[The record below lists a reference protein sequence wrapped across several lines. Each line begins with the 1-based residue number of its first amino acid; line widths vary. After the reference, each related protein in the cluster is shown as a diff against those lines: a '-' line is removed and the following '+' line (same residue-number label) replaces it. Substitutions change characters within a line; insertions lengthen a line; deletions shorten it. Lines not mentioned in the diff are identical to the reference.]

1 MFEPRQL
8 LSTGG
13 FVQGFA
19 LTNSSTPTP
28 VSGATVELL
37 TTSNEFVASTTTN
50 SSGYYGFNNVA
61 PGTYNVM
68 EVALGYT
75 TSVNGSDIQT
85 TINPASAINGNT
97 EIQVTVEDLTTQNLG
112 LQWTGGLTGGSVD
125 ETLIASS
132 YNQAGTF
139 SGVSQEG
146 QLQLQFVSPPGNPN
160 PGNVG
165 AAPNEFSSFC
175 SDLLHGVYANAPFTV
190 QPSLTPNTT
199 TLYNNTIGYDY
210 SVNLGEIGYLYNTYG
225 TTAQASVNAS
235 ALQLAF
241 WALEYNQMPTS
252 GPMTL
257 QSPNSPFQV
266 NMSAT
271 DPIVTAANSYLSEAY
286 AAERNGNSQDAYF
299 LNLNTTAEQEPDANL
314 GQGMFSTDL
323 LNFTN
328 TAIPAINTSQQ
339 PATAAVGTSI
349 ADTATVSGGD
359 NPTGTVTFNLYNNST
374 GTGTP
379 LYTDANVPLSSG
391 TATATGYI
399 ATATGTDYWVATY
412 NGDSNNAAVSSGTA
426 SEPVTITPATPAIDT
441 SQQPASATVGTSIA
455 DQATVSGG
463 DNATGTVTFYL
474 YNNSSGTGTPLYT
487 DASVPLVSGVAS
499 STGYTAAPGTDYWV
513 ATYSG
518 DSNNVSVTSGTAG
531 EPVTITPA
539 TPAIDTSQQPA
550 SATVGT
556 SIADQATVSGGDSPT
571 GTVTFYLYN
580 NSSGTGTPLF
590 TDANVPLVSG
600 VATSAGYTAAAPG
613 TDYWVAAYSGD
624 SNNVSVTSGTATV
637 VVVAPAATAL
647 SPAPNIPP
655 VPSPLFT
662 TLAFFNSST
671 SKAIT
676 TSASNQ
682 PATGPTLYVPNPA
695 QGLVSIKSPSG
706 KGREGPQ
713 GGRSLQEI
721 LALLLGNSSPSAGG
735 NRSNLHSSFASQMA
749 SSGFSPSST
758 SSDGAIT
765 SLGPDQSPAISPQE
779 MAQNELQLTGGK
791 STRILML
798 TVWTLSLRNQR
809 QRRLGRRSRGEKA
822 IRLK

>member
-1 MFEPRQL
+1 MSLRNRFDGTASRRRGSLRKVRASLEMFEPRQL

-50 SSGYYGFNNVA
+50 SSGYYGFNKVA

-85 TINPASAINGNT
+85 TINPASAIDGNT
-97 EIQVTVEDLTTQNLG
+97 EIQVTVEDLATQNLG

-132 YNQAGTF
+132 YNQAGAF
-139 SGVSQEG
+139 SGVSQAG

-160 PGNVG
+160 LGNVG

-175 SDLLHGVYANAPFTV
+175 SDLLNGVYAHAPFTV

-210 SVNLGEIGYLYNTYG
+210 SVNLGEIGYLYNAYG
-225 TTAQASVNAS
+225 TTAQTSVNAS

-241 WALEYNQMPTS
+241 WALEYNQMPTT

-266 NMSAT
+266 NRSAT

-286 AAERNGNSQDAYF
+286 TAETNGNSQDAYF

-328 TAIPAINTSQQ
+328 TATPAINTSQQ
-339 PATAAVGTSI
+339 SATATVGTSI

-359 NPTGTVTFNLYNNST
+359 NPTGTVTFNLYSNST
-374 GTGTP
+374 ASGTP
-379 LYTDANVPLSSG
+379 LFTDANVPLVSGVATSSG
-391 TATATGYI
+391 YTAA
-399 ATATGTDYWVATY
+399 ATGTDYWVATY
-412 NGDSNNAAVSSGTA
+412 NGNANNNPVTSGTA
-426 SEPVTITPATPAIDT
+426 LEPVIISPATPAINT
-441 SQQPASATVGTSIA
+441 SQQPATATVGTSIA
-455 DQATVSGG
+455 GQATVTGG
-463 DNATGTVTFYL
+463 DNPTGTVTFYL
-474 YNNSSGTGTPLYT
+474 YNNSSGTGTPLDT
-487 DASVPLVSGVAS
+487 DASVPLVSGVATS
-499 STGYTAAPGTDYWV
+499 AGYTATATGTDYWV

-531 EPVTITPA
+531 
-539 TPAIDTSQQPA
+539 
-550 SATVGT
+550 
-556 SIADQATVSGGDSPT
+556 
-571 GTVTFYLYN
+571 
-580 NSSGTGTPLF
+580 
-590 TDANVPLVSG
+590 
-600 VATSAGYTAAAPG
+600 
-613 TDYWVAAYSGD
+613 
-624 SNNVSVTSGTATV
+624 TATV

-647 SPAPNIPP
+647 SPTPNIPP

-682 PATGPTLYVPNPA
+682 PATGPTLYAPNPA
-695 QGLVSIKSPSG
+695 QGLVSIKWPSG
-706 KGREGPQ
+706 KGWEGPPGKP

-721 LALLLGNSSPSAGG
+721 LALLLGNSSPSAGS
-735 NRSNLHSSFASQMA
+735 NRRNLHSSFASQMA

-758 SSDGAIT
+758 SSEGAVI

-779 MAQNELQLTGGK
+779 MAQNELRLTGGK